1 MLKKSIILILVVVI
15 VMGIIGLY
23 FYKEKY
29 TPNTE
34 VITFYDELYLIVEDE
49 LVDSIDAV
57 VFNENILYFSFPI
70 VKHYIDDDI
79 FYDEEE
85 EILIIT
91 NEEKV
96 LRYKLD
102 EQVASVNSKEFITNN
117 VVKDF
122 NGRIY
127 IPMDILLKNYN
138 VDINY
143 FENTNAVVLDFSD
156 YHYLKGEVILDGA
169 VVRTD
174 LSIKAPIIYDE
185 LSLGSIVNIYG
196 EYEFWYKVR
205 TLDGVPGFIEKKFIK
220 INYDKDIFKVKMN
233 NNAKSEDSK
242 IINLTWDYT
251 YGKVKNTNNVGV
263 IPGVN
268 VISPTWFSVINEEGD
283 IIDKGNKDY
292 ANKYFDFGY
301 EVWPLIDNSFNPDLT
316 HDLLSKSS
324 MREKLINDIL
334 NIYLDYGF
342 QGINIDFENIH
353 LKTKDYL
360 TQFVRE
366 LYPVFKEAGMMVSM
380 DVTGLSTSENWSLC
394 YDRERLSQVVDYMM
408 LMAYDQHW
416 ASSPVAGS
424 VAEYWW
430 VENSI
435 LGVLKYIP
443 NDKLVLGL
451 PFYTRLWI
459 EEDGKLSSQ
468 ALSMERANRFI
479 KENNIDLIWDE
490 YSLQY
495 YGQLEKDNTS
505 YKIWLED
512 SKSLEAKASL
522 VHKYDLAGIASW
534 RKGFETEDIWVSL
547 EKVLY

>member
-1 MLKKSIILILVVVI
+1 MFKRILILIIVFAVI
-15 VMGIIGLY
+15 FGVGGLY
-23 FYKEKY
+23 YYKIKY
-29 TPNTE
+29 SPNTE

-57 VFNENILYFSFPI
+57 IFKENILYFSLPV
-70 VKHYIDDDI
+70 VKHYIDEDI

-85 EILIIT
+85 KTLIMT

-96 LRYKLD
+96 FRYKID
-102 EQVASVNSKEFITNN
+102 NQVASVNSKEFLIDNL
-117 VVKDF
+117 VIEF
-122 NGRIY
+122 NDKVY
-127 IPMDILLKNYN
+127 IPMDILLGNYN
-138 VDINY
+138 IDINY
-143 FENTNAVVLDFSD
+143 FENTKAVVLDFND
-156 YHYLKGEVILDGA
+156 YYYLKGEVILDGA
-169 VVRTD
+169 VLRTD
-174 LSIKAPIIYDE
+174 LSIKAPIVYDD
-185 LSLGSIVNIYG
+185 LPLGSIVNIYA

-220 INYDKDIFKVKMN
+220 KIYDEELFKIKKNNDAVNKDK
-233 NNAKSEDSK
+233 K

-251 YGKVKNTNNVGV
+251 YSKVKNPNNIGL

-268 VISPTWFSVINEEGD
+268 VISPTWFSITNKAGD

-292 ANKYFDFGY
+292 ANKYFEYGY
-301 EVWPLIDNSFNPDLT
+301 EVWPLIDNSFDPDLT
-316 HDLLSKSS
+316 HELLSKSS

-342 QGINIDFENIH
+342 QGINIDFENVH
-353 LKTKDYL
+353 LKTRDYL

-366 LYPVFKEAGMMVSM
+366 LYPVFKEAGMVVSM
-380 DVTGLSTSENWSLC
+380 DVTALSTSENWSLC
-394 YDRERLSQVVDYMM
+394 YDRERLSKTVDYMM

-416 ASSPVAGS
+416 ANSPVAGS
-424 VAEYWW
+424 VAEYTW

-443 NDKLVLGL
+443 NDKLVLGV

-459 EEDGKLSSQ
+459 EKDGELSSQ
-468 ALSMERANRFI
+468 ALSMERANKFI
-479 KENNIDLIWDE
+479 RDNNINLIWDE
-490 YSLQY
+490 ISLQY
-495 YGQLEKDNTS
+495 YGQLEKDNTI

-512 SKSLEAKASL
+512 SNSLEAKASL

-534 RKGFETEDIWVSL
+534 RRGFETEDIWVSM